1 MFKMETLIV
10 TVKDKDELN
19 LVSTMLK
26 KMRITA
32 KTLSTEDREDLVLS
46 KLMKQVDRSEK
57 VAREEV
63 MKTLQGK

>member
-10 TVKDKDELN
+10 TVKDKDELH

-32 KTLSTEDREDLVLS
+32 KTLSEEDREDLGLT

-57 VAREEV
+57 VSREEV
-63 MKTLQGK
+63 MKTLRAK

>member
-1 MFKMETLIV
+1 METLIV

>member
-1 MFKMETLIV
+1 METLIV
-10 TVKDKDELN
+10 TVKDKDELH

-32 KTLSTEDREDLVLS
+32 KTLSEEDREDLGLT

-57 VAREEV
+57 VSREEV
-63 MKTLQGK
+63 MKTLRAK

>member
-1 MFKMETLIV
+1 METLIV
-10 TVKDKDELN
+10 TVKDKDELH

-32 KTLSTEDREDLVLS
+32 KTLTEEDREELGLS

-57 VAREEV
+57 VSREEV

>member
-1 MFKMETLIV
+1 METLIV
-10 TVKDKDELN
+10 TVKDKDELH

-32 KTLSTEDREDLVLS
+32 KTLTEEDREDLGLS

-57 VAREEV
+57 VSREEV